1 MDIIEQL
8 ESRVLRTIATVE
20 TYQFENQQLHEV
32 QHTLQQTL
40 KEREQTIA
48 ELQQQIEQHKNETVR
63 LKHEKNEWESKVTT
77 LLEMLDRSER

>member
-40 KEREQTIA
+40 RERENTIA
-48 ELQQQIEQHKNETVR
+48 ELQQQIEQLNNENVR
-63 LKHEKNEWESKVTT
+63 LKNEKNEWESKVTT
-77 LLEMLDRSER
+77 LLEMLERSER

>member
-40 KEREQTIA
+40 QARESTIA
-48 ELQQQIEQHKNETVR
+48 ELQQQLEQLNNENVR
-63 LKHEKNEWESKVTT
+63 LKNEKNEWESKVTT
-77 LLEMLDRSER
+77 LLEMLERSER

>member
-40 KEREQTIA
+40 QERESTIA
-48 ELQQQIEQHKNETVR
+48 ELQQQLEQLNNENVR
-63 LKHEKNEWESKVTT
+63 LKNEKNEWESKVTT
-77 LLEMLDRSER
+77 LLEMLERSER